1 VRDPHWRERHAEP
14 VAHRVGSYNRAP
26 GASPACG
33 RGGAAVASAAL
44 PHQAAVPVHVS
55 ANTRWKLSPSTFSI
69 VRAL

>member
-1 VRDPHWRERHAEP
+1 MRDPHWRERHAVP

-26 GASPACG
+26 GASPG
-33 RGGAAVASAAL
+33 TAVAGAVQ
-44 PHQAAVPVHVS
+44 PHQAAVLVHVS